1 MILVILYILDYNR
14 ILSVFDDIPDISGE
28 GDGGGKCEGGGAPA
42 TAIDPTGGATPLIED
57 P

>member
-28 GDGGGKCEGGGAPA
+28 GDGGGKCEGGGAPG